1 MKKNLEP
8 IAVIGIGA
16 IMPGALNKEAFWQNI
31 IQGKNSIIEVPKDR
45 WDTALFYSADRT
57 QPDKTYSKI
66 GGFIT
71 GYKFNSL
78 KYKIPPAVA
87 KQMDTIQCLAL
98 DTAQMALED
107 SGYDKKD
114 FDRTKTAVIVANSVG
129 GMKNEYSNVRIY
141 KAFYYDMLK
150 RSASFKTLPQ
160 TTKDEILKEI
170 ETFVNEQFL
179 PINEDTMPGELPNVL
194 AGRIANVF
202 NLNGTS
208 FAVDAACASSLAAVD
223 QAVNGLRAGEYD
235 MAFCGGVDQMM
246 APASYV
252 RFCKIGALSD
262 SGSYAFDARANGF
275 VMAEG
280 AGMVILKRLSDAV
293 KDGDKI
299 YGIIRALGSSSD
311 GKGKGITAP
320 NPKGQ
325 ILAINRAFEQ
335 VDFEP
340 SQVGLMEAHGT
351 ATKVGDATELGALNE
366 VFSPYAKA
374 GSIGL
379 GSVKSQIG
387 HTKAAAGI
395 AALIKVM
402 LALDNKVLPPS
413 INFETPNPIVDW
425 SKSPFKVITQTKP
438 WQTDKVRTAA
448 VSAFGFG
455 GTNFHL
461 LAQEYDPS
469 KQNFQQEQA
478 KTSCAK
484 QEIEMTDT
492 KNTYELMTPVE
503 KLQGDMLIFSGDTK
517 QDLFNNLNEVARS
530 IKQETYFL
538 TLLAYKTHTQKHKK
552 FAVSINAETPDKLK
566 EKIAFFIKTATGT
579 DVWAEPS
586 LYLKMKGIYPFTPTS
601 DKPKVCFMFPGQG
614 AQYVDMMKDL
624 ASKYKVVRDTFAQAD
639 KILKEI
645 IGSTLTD
652 VLWSKEGESKEDYKK
667 RDEAIKQ
674 TQITQ
679 PAILTCNIAMM
690 RLLYQFGLKPD
701 VTMGHSLGEYGAAV
715 ASGILNF
722 EDAIKAVTIRGSVMA
737 NIELEDTG
745 KMAAVSASVETIEP
759 ELAKISGYVAV
770 ANKNCP
776 TQTVIA
782 GESKSVEDAVALFN
796 SLGIQ
801 AVEIPVSHA
810 FHSKIVSPIM
820 PSYRKF
826 LDTLDVK
833 APNLPITSNVSA
845 DFYPTDVEKIKDIMT
860 TQIMSSVEWVKQVEL
875 AYQRGVR
882 LFIECGP
889 KRVLSAFVTNTLA
902 DKKDIRVL
910 ASNHPKRG
918 GITEFNDLMA
928 NLAAAG
934 ISVDWSKTDITKED
948 TLFTPCFKEAL
959 NLPKPKEENLFD
971 LNTLKQQFGVIKPV
985 EKTVLKSDQIVVS
998 GIGAK
1003 VFGAALEEILEGK
1016 NLIKEL
1022 SLTEQEKQLSK
1033 NILAGQEKIT
1043 SVDQVI
1049 KQAAPKGPFDLE
1061 REFGLSSEIAKTLN
1075 DTAKLAFASG
1085 LLALKEAG
1093 IHLNNFALPADMAKD
1108 TGIIFASSLP
1118 VASSWVY
1125 EVSSKVADILKGKT
1139 KKEVRAFY
1147 DSFINKIYDETL
1159 RTQIQSCYEENF
1171 AKYEM
1176 HTPKTFTQDFLTKA
1190 LPLAHSQFARLI
1202 GACGP
1207 ALHIS
1212 GSGLAFEQALSVAQ
1226 DWLKLA
1232 KANRVIIIAADEPSC
1247 EQLQEWLNSAFIAK
1261 GDNKTVLGT
1270 AASSIVLERHQDL
1283 AARGLKPLTK
1293 LIGSDFAVIQNNL
1306 NETFA
1311 DLFGKL
1317 LAKEGIKKE
1326 DIAKDLLVIPSS
1338 NIEQE
1343 KAALQ
1348 AFFGAGANITFK
1360 DTQKLTGCTFSSG
1373 LEDILATLVLSK
1385 STIKYALRIISSF
1398 DMLALT
1404 LQEKVATRDT
1414 SRIADET
1421 KHQNPLTETPVIKET
1436 KTEEIKQP
1444 EVKPEPAKPAPQA
1457 QVQLS
1462 EEELTKE
1469 VVNIVSEK
1477 TGYPQDMLELDLDME
1492 ADLGIDTVKQAELF
1506 ALFGERYNL
1515 PLNQGLQLK
1524 DYPTIRHCIKYILKE
1539 KSNNTPAEPA
1549 PAQAP
1554 KPEVKPEA
1562 PKPEIKPELKPEPLP
1577 QAVAKPE
1584 VKPEPAKPAPQAQV
1598 QLSEEELT
1606 KEVVNIVSEKTGYPQ
1621 DMLELDLDMEAD
1633 LGIDTV
1639 KQAELFALFGERY
1652 NLPLNQG
1659 LQLKDYPTIRH
1670 CIKYILKEKSNNTPA
1685 EPAPAQAPK
1694 PEVKPEAPKPEV
1706 EMKPEI
1712 AIENTQH
1719 KEPVETEETEKI
1731 EEIKAENS
1739 LQEQKLRFLP
1749 ITAQAP
1755 LTPLEPRKL
1764 SAQRVVLI
1772 MCDNASITKAY
1783 VDAFKEQGIKTH
1795 VFTTLRAR
1803 TKNTTIVNWDS
1814 LEETIAAF
1822 KDFEQ
1827 NNPLA
1832 VQGII
1837 YALPCSLKKFDK
1849 RVNPNTELT
1858 KNLMPLFNACKIFVK
1873 DLSKRDDAETFVA
1886 VISKIDGNFGYKT
1899 KEPINPIIGAVYGGA
1914 ACFRKDLREIGGVLT
1929 KIIDF
1934 RDEVAPE
1941 QMASQT
1947 LSEILTGDD
1956 RGLVSFD
1963 GLERKTV
1970 LCLPRKIRKDKK
1982 FMDLAGKTIV
1992 FTGAARGIGAI
2003 LAQKI
2008 AKEYQSHLLILDII
2022 ELQDKTSYYA
2032 TLSEQDLAELKQELW
2047 QKMKADTTI
2056 KATPV
2061 LLEKEFGKIIDS
2073 ITLYKNIEK
2082 LKALGSEVDYYQ
2094 CDVTN
2099 SSMLKDVVMKI
2110 KKKYGRLDGLIHFAG
2125 LEHSKLLTDK
2135 TIEEYYKVFGV
2146 KATSAAAFI
2155 ALNLVKETGFYAFA
2169 SSIAGKFGNLGQSDY
2184 ASASDYLAKLAVSLH
2199 NQGQRAVSIAM
2210 SAYSKV
2216 GMGVRPGVFDFL
2228 TKQGL
2233 KFVDPEVGMQ
2243 IFLDEIVYG
2252 KVPEIVLTDDLG
2264 TLDFDKQICFD
2275 EPNLE
2280 EEDSFEEDSS
2290 EDNNSGN
2297 TPVSQASFEEEK
2309 QVQTDLFDFKEDT
2322 AEKKP
2327 AEPIAETFAE
2337 EKEQVS
2343 SPAEQKAEPADN
2355 FFLGEVISLI
2365 KNQELFAKKNLKA
2378 SWPFLKDHAINA
2390 TPYLPGVMGIEAF
2403 IEAAKMLG
2411 QNLKGL
2417 QDIHFSLPVK
2427 LLRLRDQ
2434 EIMLKAK
2441 TEQGQ
2446 TSLTLESD
2454 FINAR
2459 GIKMGN
2465 TRKHFDAK
2473 LLTHYQS
2480 AWPQVRDS
2488 IDFDDL
2494 IKRASVYKINKEEIY
2509 KGMFHGPSFQ
2519 VLEGIIH
2526 ADGESVLSVYK
2537 KPAEPLFDDGDKD
2550 LIANPMLIEAAFQT
2564 CGYRDLLV
2572 ENKITLP
2579 DHIGALSLNLSAK
2592 PKDNL
2597 FVLAQYCGKNIEGK
2611 SIYRAFVFDETG
2623 KLWVELADYQMIGM

>member
-1 MKKNLEP
+1 MKNNLEP

-16 IMPGALNKEAFWQNI
+16 VMPGALNKDEFWQNI
-31 IQGKNSIIEVPKDR
+31 IQGKNSIIEVPKDK
-45 WDTALFYSADRT
+45 WDAALFYSPNKHD
-57 QPDKTYSKI
+57 PDKTYSKI

-98 DTAQMALED
+98 DIAQMALED
-107 SGYDKKD
+107 SGYDKKE
-114 FDRTKTAVIVANSVG
+114 FDRAKTAVIVANSIG

-141 KAFYYDMLK
+141 KAFYYDILR
-150 RSASFKTLPQ
+150 RSAAFKTLPEQ
-160 TTKDEILKEI
+160 TKEEILKEV
-170 ETFVNEQFL
+170 ETFVNEKFL
-179 PINEDTMPGELPNVL
+179 PITEDTMPGELANVV
-194 AGRIANVF
+194 AGRVANVF
-202 NLNGTS
+202 NLNGAN
-208 FAVDAACASSLAAVD
+208 FAIDAACASSLAAVD
-223 QAVNGLRAGEYD
+223 QAINGLRAGEYN
-235 MAFCGGVDQMM
+235 MALCGGVDQMM
-246 APASYV
+246 SPASYI

-280 AGMVILKRLSDAV
+280 AGMVLLKRLSDAV

-299 YGIIRALGSSSD
+299 YGVIRAVGSSSD

-335 VDFEP
+335 VDFTPE
-340 SQVGLMEAHGT
+340 QVGLMEAHGT
-351 ATKVGDATELGALNE
+351 ATKVGDATELSALNE
-366 VFSPYAKA
+366 VFTPYAKPR
-374 GSIGL
+374 SIAL

-395 AALIKVM
+395 ASLIKVM
-402 LALDNKVLPPS
+402 LALHNKVLPPS

-425 SKSPFKVITQTKP
+425 SKSPFEVITQTRP
-438 WQTDKVRTAA
+438 WQSDKLRTAN

-455 GTNFHL
+455 GANFHL
-461 LAQEYDPS
+461 IAQEYDPS
-469 KQNFQQEQA
+469 KNDFKQESA
-478 KTSCAK
+478 KTIYCK
-484 QEIEMTDT
+484 QEKEMTQIKT
-492 KNTYELMTPVE
+492 TYELMVPVE
-503 KLQGDMLIFSGDTK
+503 KLQGDMLIFSGETK
-517 QDLFNNLNEVARS
+517 QALFNTLNEVAHS
-530 IKQETYFL
+530 IKQETSYL
-538 TLLAYKTHTQKHKK
+538 TLLAYKTHIQKHKK
-552 FAVSINAETPDKLK
+552 FAVSINAENPDKLK
-566 EKIAFFIKTATGT
+566 EKIAFFIKTATGS

-586 LYLKMKGIYPFTPTS
+586 LYLKMKGIYPFIPTL

-624 ASKYKVVRDTFAQAD
+624 ASKYKIVRDTFDQAD

-652 VLWSKEGESKEDYKK
+652 TLWSKEGESKEDYKK
-667 RDEAIKQ
+667 REEAIKQ

-679 PAILTCNIAMM
+679 PAILTCNVAMM
-690 RLLYQFGLKPD
+690 RLLYEFGLKPD

-722 EDAIKAVTIRGSVMA
+722 EDAIKAVTIRGSVMS

-745 KMAAVSASVETIEP
+745 KMAAVSASVEKIEP

-810 FHSKIVSPIM
+810 FHSKMVAPVM
-820 PSYRKF
+820 PAYRKF

-833 APNLPITSNVSA
+833 VPNLPITSNVSA
-845 DFYPTDVEKIKDIMT
+845 DFYPTEIDKIKDIMT

-959 NLPKPKEENLFD
+959 NLPKAKEEKPFD
-971 LNTLKQQFGVIKPV
+971 LNTLKQQFTAVKPAQTATLDD
-985 EKTVLKSDQIVVS
+985 EQIVIS
-998 GIGAK
+998 AAASK
-1003 VFGAALEEILEGK
+1003 VFGANLEEILEGK
-1016 NLIKEL
+1016 SLIKPL
-1022 SLTEQEKQLSK
+1022 SRSEQEKQLAK
-1033 NILAGQEKIT
+1033 NIINPAKEKIN
-1043 SVDQVI
+1043 SLDQVI
-1049 KQAAPKGPFDLE
+1049 KTFVPQGAFNFEGE
-1061 REFGLSSEIAKTLN
+1061 TGLSAEIAKTLN
-1075 DTAKLAFASG
+1075 GTTKLAFACVIN
-1085 LLALKEAG
+1085 ALKEAA
-1093 IHLNNFALPADMAKD
+1093 IPLNNLVLPSEIAQD
-1108 TGIIFASSLP
+1108 TGLIFASSLP
-1118 VASSWVY
+1118 AASAWVC
-1125 EVSSKVADILKGKT
+1125 EVSTKVADALKDKT
-1139 KKEVRAFY
+1139 KGEVRAFY
-1147 DSFINKIYDETL
+1147 ESFINQIYDDNL
-1159 RTQIQSCYEENF
+1159 RTQIQTWYEENF

-1176 HTPKTFTQDFLTKA
+1176 HTAKVFTQDFLNKA
-1190 LPLAHSQFARLI
+1190 LPLAHTQMASLLGLKSQV
-1202 GACGP
+1202 
-1207 ALHIS
+1207 LHVS
-1212 GSGLAFEQALSVAQ
+1212 GSQTCVEQAISIAQ
-1226 DWLKLA
+1226 DWLKLS
-1232 KANRVIIIAADEPSC
+1232 KVKRVIIACADEPSS
-1247 EQLQEWLNSAFIAK
+1247 QYLHEWLCAGFLAK
-1261 GDNKTVLGT
+1261 GQNQVVLGS
-1270 AASSIVLERHQDL
+1270 AASALVLEKSKEVL
-1283 AARGLKPLTK
+1283 ARGRQPLAK
-1293 LIGSDFAVIQNNL
+1293 LVATDFAVVNGDVK
-1306 NETFA
+1306 ET
-1311 DLFGKL
+1311 LSSL
-1317 LAKEGIKKE
+1317 LAKTLEKAGLNK
-1326 DIAKDLLVIPSS
+1326 DQKDLLVISS
-1338 NIEQE
+1338 KEVSDS
-1343 KAALQ
+1343 
-1348 AFFGAGANITFK
+1348 FGSNVLDA
-1360 DTQKLTGCTFSSG
+1360 QKLIGCSFSSG
-1373 LEDILATLVLSK
+1373 IEEVLAAHALNSGDKNYVL
-1385 STIKYALRIISSF
+1385 RVSSGF
-1398 DMLALT
+1398 NSIAVC
-1404 LQEKVATRDT
+1404 LQEKV
-1414 SRIADET
+1414 SSS
-1421 KHQNPLTETPVIKET
+1421 
-1436 KTEEIKQP
+1436 KTTAQVKEIKP
-1444 EVKPEPAKPAPQA
+1444 EIKSEPKEEVKPEEPIKVEPAKAEKKQI
-1457 QVQLS
+1457 S

-1469 VVNIVSEK
+1469 IVDLVAEK

-1506 ALFGERYNL
+1506 ALFGEKYNL

-1524 DYPTIRHCIKYILKE
+1524 DYPTIRHCIKYVLKE
-1539 KSNNTPAEPA
+1539 LSNSSSKTEEKGE
-1549 PAQAP
+1549 Q
-1554 KPEVKPEA
+1554 
-1562 PKPEIKPELKPEPLP
+1562 KPEP
-1577 QAVAKPE
+1577 VKEE
-1584 VKPEPAKPAPQAQV
+1584 VKIEPKAEEPKAEPVKTEVKSGPKQAI
-1598 QLSEEELT
+1598 SEEELT
-1606 KEVVNIVSEKTGYPQ
+1606 KEIVDLVAEKTGYPQ

-1639 KQAELFALFGERY
+1639 KQAELFALFGEKY

-1670 CIKYILKEKSNNTPA
+1670 CIKYVLREIGTQSPAAKEETKSEVKEEPQPA
-1685 EPAPAQAPK
+1685 VLEEKPAQEVISVQTEEKATQ
-1694 PEVKPEAPKPEV
+1694 EVK
-1706 EMKPEI
+1706 EI
-1712 AIENTQH
+1712 F
-1719 KEPVETEETEKI
+1719 ETEELPQTAEEPKEEPKDTSNLTALTE
-1731 EEIKAENS
+1731 A
-1739 LQEQKLRFLP
+1739 KLRFVP
-1749 ITAQAP
+1749 FTAQAP
-1755 LTPLEPRKL
+1755 LTPLKARKL

-1795 VFTTLRAR
+1795 IFTTLRAR

-1822 KDFEQ
+1822 KEFAN

-1849 RVNPNTELT
+1849 RINPNNELT

-1873 DLSKRDDAETFVA
+1873 DLSKRDDADTFVA
-1886 VISKIDGNFGYKT
+1886 VVSKIDGNFGYKT
-1899 KEPINPIIGAVYGGA
+1899 KEALNPIIGAVYGGA
-1914 ACFRKDLREIGGVLT
+1914 SCFRKDLYELAGVLT

-1934 RDEVAPE
+1934 REDSSPE
-1941 QMASQT
+1941 QMARQT
-1947 LSEILTGDD
+1947 LSEVLTGDE
-1956 RGLVSFD
+1956 RALIAFD
-1963 GLERKTV
+1963 GLERKTI
-1970 LCLPRKIRKDKK
+1970 LCLPRKIKKENK
-1982 FMDLAGKTIV
+1982 FMDLKGKTIA

-2008 AKEYQSHLLILDII
+2008 AKEYQSRLLILDII
-2022 ELQDKTSYYA
+2022 ELQEKTSYYA
-2032 TLSEQDLAELKQELW
+2032 TLSEQDLAQVKQELW
-2047 QKMKADTTI
+2047 QKLKADTSI

-2061 LLEKEFGKIIDS
+2061 LLEKEFGKITDS
-2073 ITLYKNIEK
+2073 VALYKNIEK
-2082 LKALGSEVDYYQ
+2082 LKALGSEVDYYH

-2135 TIEEYYKVFGV
+2135 IIEEYYKIFSV

-2184 ASASDYLAKLAVSLH
+2184 ASASDYLAKLALSLH
-2199 NQGQRAVSIAM
+2199 NQGQRALSVAM

-2233 KFVDPEVGMQ
+2233 KFVDPDVGMQ

-2252 KVPEIVLTDDLG
+2252 KVPEIVLTDALG
-2264 TLDFDKQICFD
+2264 LLDSDKQICFD

-2280 EEDSFEEDSS
+2280 EEDYLEEEENNDNSS
-2290 EDNNSGN
+2290 QTPSSQKESPEVGPQQAPKQEDLFNLEEQN
-2297 TPVSQASFEEEK
+2297 TPVEQTAPAQESVEEEK
-2309 QVQTDLFDFKEDT
+2309 PVNATENTEQES
-2322 AEKKP
+2322 AE
-2327 AEPIAETFAE
+2327 
-2337 EKEQVS
+2337 
-2343 SPAEQKAEPADN
+2343 N
-2355 FFLGEVISLI
+2355 FFLGKVVSLI
-2365 KNQELFAKKNLKA
+2365 KNQELFAKKTYIA
-2378 SWPFLKDHAINA
+2378 AWPFLKDHSLNG
-2390 TPYLPGVMGIEAF
+2390 TPYLPGVMGLESF
-2403 IEAAKMLG
+2403 MEAAKELG

-2434 EIMLKAK
+2434 EVMIKAK
-2441 TEQGQ
+2441 NDQGLI
-2446 TSLTLESD
+2446 SFSLESD
-2454 FINAR
+2454 FINSR

-2465 TRKHFDAK
+2465 TRRHFDAK
-2473 LLTHYQS
+2473 LLTRYES
-2480 AWPQVRDS
+2480 RWPQVRDT
-2488 IDFDDL
+2488 IDFDNL
-2494 IKRASVYKINKEEIY
+2494 IRSAVSYKIGKEELY
-2509 KGMFHGPSFQ
+2509 TGMFHGPSFQ
-2519 VLEGIIH
+2519 VLDGVIQ
-2526 ADGESVLSVYK
+2526 ADGNTVLCVYK
-2537 KPAEPLFDDGDKD
+2537 KPSAPLFDDGDKN
-2550 LIANPMLIEAAFQT
+2550 LIANPLLIEAAFQT
-2564 CGYRDLLV
+2564 CGYRDILV
-2572 ENKITLP
+2572 ENKLTLP
-2579 DHIGALSLNLSAK
+2579 DSIGSLYVNLTEK

-2597 FVLAQYCGKNIEGK
+2597 FVLAQYTGKNIEGK
-2611 SIYRAFVFDETG
+2611 SIYNAFVFDEKG
-2623 KLWVELADYQMIGM
+2623 KLWVELADYQMIGF